1 MSKTIK
7 LIIAANLILSSS
19 TAEVVAKEGHGN
31 LTVKVAKL
39 KNCNGNVRIAVYN
52 SQDSYDAEKGG
63 GDAAKSCNKAVVE
76 IKSNEAQTTFEELP
90 YGEYAVKFFHDEDKS
105 GKFYKNFVGIP
116 KVEYGFSNNA
126 KGRFGPAGYDQAK
139 FKLDKPSMEMTI
151 DAQ

>member
-1 MSKTIK
+1 MNKTIK
-7 LIIAANLILSSS
+7 LALAAGFTLFSMTQTVL
-19 TAEVVAKEGHGN
+19 AKDGHGS

-39 KNCNGNVRIAVYN
+39 KNNNGNVRIAVYN
-52 SQDSYDAEKGG
+52 SQDNYNAEKGG
-63 GDAAKSCNKAVVE
+63 GDSEKACNKAVAE
-76 IKSNEAQTTFEELP
+76 IKSNEAQTTFDDIP

-105 GKFYKNFVGIP
+105 GKFYKNFMGIP

-139 FKLDKPSMEMTI
+139 FKLDKPAMEMTI